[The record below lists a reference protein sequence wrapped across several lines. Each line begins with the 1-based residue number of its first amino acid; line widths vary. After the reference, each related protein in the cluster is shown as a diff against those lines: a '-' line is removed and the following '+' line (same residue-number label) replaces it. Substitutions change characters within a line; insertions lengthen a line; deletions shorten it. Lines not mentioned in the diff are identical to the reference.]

1 MSSGKADLISHL
13 MRRAGFGSKKSDLGD
28 LMGITYEEIVDN
40 LIDPKNSDS
49 VDDALVRRYHPDQST
64 SHDMS
69 GSGSYWLYRMVS
81 SRNPLREKMALFW
94 HNIFAT
100 GYAKVTNGK
109 PFTDQT
115 RMFRNFGMGR
125 LDELLLRLSKDP
137 AMIIWLDNIDNHS
150 DAINENYGREL
161 LELFSMGVGNYSED
175 DKKECARA
183 FTGWTIAN
191 PDYIKQLAQRN
202 SIMPYG
208 KLAWR
213 YEYDSSDHDDTEKT
227 FLGEKGNFNGEDIIK
242 IICQQPATARFIS
255 RHIYHFFVADEPP
268 VTQWPYVEPQD
279 QNAIS
284 ELENIYFKSD
294 HNIGSMLN
302 YLFNSEFFK
311 SEDCY
316 YKKLKSPAELVTGIL
331 KITEEFTSPG
341 IEISARNSQMGFM
354 GQTLCNPPSVEG
366 WHQGTEWIETG
377 SLTERINFASGQ
389 IGDAGKPGIRKL
401 VGDVIDDLYD
411 QSPTSENYV
420 DSCLDHLG
428 GLDVSPQIKSS
439 LIEFAEDSGVANSNE
454 EEIQQK
460 LTSLLALVA
469 ATPEFQRI

>member
-1 MSSGKADLISHL
+1 MCI
-13 MRRAGFGSKKSDLGD
+13 R
-28 LMGITYEEIVDN
+28 
-40 LIDPKNSDS
+40 DS
-49 VDDALVRRYHPDQST
+49 
-64 SHDMS
+64 
-69 GSGSYWLYRMVS
+69 
-81 SRNPLREKMALFW
+81 
-94 HNIFAT
+94 
-100 GYAKVTNGK
+100 
-109 PFTDQT
+109 
-115 RMFRNFGMGR
+115 
-125 LDELLLRLSKDP
+125 
-137 AMIIWLDNIDNHS
+137 
-150 DAINENYGREL
+150 
-161 LELFSMGVGNYSED
+161 NYSED
-175 DKKECARA
+175 DIKECARA

-213 YEYDSSDHDDTEKT
+213 YEYDSNDHDDTEKT
-227 FLGEKGNFNGEDIIK
+227 FLGEKGNFNGEAIII

-294 HNIGSMLN
+294 HNIGSMLK